1 MNDTSA
7 DIEKLQFEMMMGL
20 GAKRRI
26 ELACEM
32 YMAAR
37 ASVLASIPPK
47 FSESERRTTIVER
60 MYGRD
65 FSEAFFKD
73 DIT

>member
-1 MNDTSA
+1 MNDTSPE
-7 DIEKLQFEMMMGL
+7 IEKKQFEMMMNL

-37 ASVLASIPPK
+37 ASVLASLPSNL
-47 FSESERRTTIVER
+47 SEADRRRAFVAK
-60 MYGRD
+60 MYGSE
-65 FSEAFFKD
+65 FSQAFFND
-73 DIT
+73 QE